1 MADIGYRAFLSY
13 SHRDRQF
20 AEWLHHELETYR
32 LPKHMVGASTE
43 LGLIPARLHPIF
55 KDREDLSAAGNLS
68 EAITNALCR
77 ASALIVVCS
86 PAAAASPW
94 VNEEVRTFKQMHGP
108 SRVFAVIVAGEPV
121 AGRFMGQDEHE
132 CFPPALRFKVESDG
146 KITDIPVEPIA
157 ADFRPQ
163 GDGKRIGKLKIVA
176 GLIGVGLD
184 ELVQRETQRRQR
196 RLRYVAAASLAG
208 MTVTSGLAVA
218 AVVARDEARDQR
230 NEAQH
235 QRAEADG
242 LVEFMLTDLR
252 KKLEPVGRLDVLDTV
267 GRRALAYYADQNPT
281 KLDAD
286 ALGRRARALQLVA
299 EVRNLRGDSEGAL
312 AAFRQ
317 AAATT
322 RELLARQPDD
332 GQRIFD
338 HAQSVFWVGLI
349 AWQRG
354 DLKTGRRY
362 FGEYLSQAQRLV
374 KLDPGNDTWAAEVG
388 YANGNLGSLEADD
401 EQPAKA
407 LAYFTSAEQVFQRL
421 RARASD
427 KRDSSYNLAQEIA
440 GKADVRRALLDPGG
454 ALSER
459 RREIAL
465 YREMLG
471 GDPNDSKAKEGVAV
485 AQYRSAQLQLELG
498 SAAQAAVSAGESL
511 TGIRKLLAQDSSNRL
526 WHEMAVKAANTRA
539 EALMI
544 AGDRAGARKA
554 NAWALDSAAKLVSL
568 DHTVT
573 DWRTDCL
580 LPARW
585 MQIAINGSDDATAGE
600 KIAAFGRDF
609 TWNRTGK
616 ATEDERFAWIMVD
629 VLDGIHWRSL
639 GDRIRA
645 QASFARAAARYPANG
660 LTDARLLAVA
670 SYLNRSEKISGLPQ
684 IAPAM
689 AGRVRYDVGALLGNQ
704 RG

>member
-1 MADIGYRAFLSY
+1 MAEIGYRAFLSY

-55 KDREDLSAAGNLS
+55 KDREDLSAAGSLS
-68 EAITNALCR
+68 EAITNALSR

-86 PAAAASPW
+86 PAAADSPW
-94 VNEEVRTFKQMHGP
+94 VNEEVRTFKQTHGA
-108 SRVFAVIVAGEPV
+108 SRVFAVVVHGEPGASRV
-121 AGRFMGQDEHE
+121 PGREDEE
-132 CFPPALRFKVESDG
+132 CFVPALRFTVGDDG
-146 KITDIPVEPIA
+146 KLTDVPAEPIA
-157 ADFRPQ
+157 ADFRPE

-176 GLIGVGLD
+176 GLVGVGLD

-196 RLRYVAAASLAG
+196 RLRYVAAASLVG

-218 AVVARDEARDQR
+218 AIVARDEARDQR

-235 QRAEADG
+235 QRAESDG

-267 GRRALAYYADQNPT
+267 GRRALAYYAGQNPA
-281 KLDAD
+281 KLDPD
-286 ALGRRARALQLVA
+286 ALGRRSRALQLVA

-317 AAATT
+317 TAATT
-322 RELLARQPDD
+322 GELLARQPND

-338 HAQSVFWVGLI
+338 HAQSVFWVGYI

-354 DLKTGRRY
+354 DLKTGRQY

-374 KLDPGNDTWAAEVG
+374 KLDPSNGTWAAELG
-388 YANGNLGSLEADD
+388 YANANLGTLETDD

-407 LAYFTSAEQVFQRL
+407 LAYFTNAERVFQAL
-421 RARASD
+421 RTRAVD
-427 KRDSSYNLAQEIA
+427 KRDSSYYLAQEIA
-440 GKADVRRALLDPGG
+440 GQADARRALLDLAGG
-454 ALSER
+454 LAER

-465 YREMLG
+465 YREMLR
-471 GDPNDSKAKEGVAV
+471 GDPNDSKAKEGLAV
-485 AQYRSAQLQLELG
+485 AQYRTAQLQLEMG
-498 SAAQAAVSAGESL
+498 SAAQAAVTAGESL
-511 TGIRKLLAQDSSNRL
+511 TGIRKLLVQDLSNRL

-539 EALMI
+539 EALMM
-544 AGDRAGARKA
+544 AGDRAGAREA
-554 NAWALDSAAKLVSL
+554 NAWALDSAARLVSL
-568 DHTVT
+568 DRTVT

-585 MQIAINGSDDATAGE
+585 MQIALSGDDESATRRE
-600 KIAAFGRDF
+600 ITAFARDF

-629 VLDGIHWRSL
+629 VLDGIQWRSL
-639 GDRIRA
+639 GDRVRA
-645 QASFARAAARYPANG
+645 QASFARAAERFPATD

-670 SYLNRSEKISGLPQ
+670 SYLKRSEKISGLPQ